1 MYLQITQDDIQKSY
15 GGGPTRSYYNGA
27 YSSTNAYMLM
37 YRQIDPERNTLPMQV
52 EDFPKHIQELLAKM
66 KDERKEL
73 LQIIEKVIDERYGD
87 RCYMKRTG
95 YVSKKY
101 GRPLWVTAFCNHPT
115 LKKQVSARIPAGP
128 ETTLAEITKEF
139 YSIFSLENVVSL
151 EQCHLTNYDRINDR
165 VICSYE
171 GKERETC
178 RSLFSERDITLLLE
192 MCDKDK
198 KFESYKEGNVYYL

>member
-73 LQIIEKVIDERYGD
+73 LQIIEKVIDEKCQY
-87 RCYMKRTG
+87 
-95 YVSKKY
+95 
-101 GRPLWVTAFCNHPT
+101 
-115 LKKQVSARIPAGP
+115 
-128 ETTLAEITKEF
+128 
-139 YSIFSLENVVSL
+139 
-151 EQCHLTNYDRINDR
+151 
-165 VICSYE
+165 
-171 GKERETC
+171 
-178 RSLFSERDITLLLE
+178 
-192 MCDKDK
+192 
-198 KFESYKEGNVYYL
+198 